1 MPVLLDRKSQT
12 LPAYLTDHSTLGDVL
27 KWARTQLSDG
37 RVIVQ
42 IQLGEQL
49 LEGPALSR
57 ARRDTL
63 GDATLTL
70 VSADQKELALTM
82 LGKLAAL
89 IQWLT
94 PQHKDVAGLLERGET
109 KKGLERL
116 AGILSAWQQIQEA
129 YGNLAKL
136 INLSL
141 TDLPVHHLNGED
153 VLNEFCHQLEEI
165 QTALQNKDFV
175 LLADILQYEM
185 EGAVVNWMAL
195 LEATLGEVEPTAAT
209 A

>member
-116 AGILSAWQQIQEA
+116 AGILSAWQQIQDA